1 MEEIIKEIISEY
13 KKLDEVEAI
22 TLAGSRAAG
31 RNDQQSDIDLDLF
44 ITCPISIE
52 KRRSIALKL
61 GM

>member
-31 RNDQQSDIDLDLF
+31 RND
-44 ITCPISIE
+44 
-52 KRRSIALKL
+52 
-61 GM
+61 